1 MEKSE
6 KAILLLGRLGG
17 SGAATK
23 DCRERLELR
32 RWHAKVSG
40 EAREG
45 VIISRQSKTSIYTIQ
60 SSVVYKWP
68 SEVNES
74 KCK

>member
-23 DCRERLELR
+23 DHRERLELR
-32 RWHAKVSG
+32 RWHAKVFERG
-40 EAREG
+40 ARR

-60 SSVVYKWP
+60 SSVVYEWP

-74 KCK
+74 GCK